1 MPENENTSI
10 HKYYIYNALKEDT
23 SDKEIVCLIIDKGEG
38 KSIYECIYLIPSP
51 EIAGDKRGEIIECL
65 KNLKKDRKLS
75 KDQKSLFRVVY
86 MCNLNRSKIA
96 EGYRVKLRNVTNDL
110 KDGKFIKE
118 FNERKEII
126 EGLSEFEK
134 EREKI
139 KKQRK
144 DERDESGEEFRLIKR
159 GQTDSDAQKIENELE
174 EEGLKIRS
182 KHIIEAGAPIIMIT
196 DCEDGKPD
204 KIIELHVYKKL
215 KESKPK
221 NMKDFLSKINW
232 DVVKLSN
239 KKRNYRKK
247 SKSRFKMKEKGL
259 NGFFRNKLLDAFV
272 SLHEKKIEQLY
283 KKKKSK

>member
-1 MPENENTSI
+1 
-10 HKYYIYNALKEDT
+10 
-23 SDKEIVCLIIDKGEG
+23 
-38 KSIYECIYLIPSP
+38 
-51 EIAGDKRGEIIECL
+51 
-65 KNLKKDRKLS
+65 
-75 KDQKSLFRVVY
+75 